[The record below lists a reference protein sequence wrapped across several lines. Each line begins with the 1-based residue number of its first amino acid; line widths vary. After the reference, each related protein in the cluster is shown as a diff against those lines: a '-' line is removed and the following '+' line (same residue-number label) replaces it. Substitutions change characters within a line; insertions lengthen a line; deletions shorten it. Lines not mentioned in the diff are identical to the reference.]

1 MPLAS
6 LQRYAPLTSAPSVT
20 ESLLAFT
27 LWPTYH
33 AAYPRAAARRPPASL
48 PAQRRHG
55 ARPGLPPAAMPRRS
69 LCPACPRR
77 SSDCIRATRHTEER
91 RMKRVVAI
99 ILGGG
104 AGTRLYPLTKLR
116 AKPAVPLGAKYRL
129 IDIPISNCINSEIQ
143 RIYVL
148 TQFNSASLNRHI
160 TRTYGMA
167 GFSQGFVEVLAAQQT
182 SESRPSWFE
191 GTADAVR
198 KSLWLFEEWEDVDH

>member
-1 MPLAS
+1 
-6 LQRYAPLTSAPSVT
+6 
-20 ESLLAFT
+20 
-27 LWPTYH
+27 
-33 AAYPRAAARRPPASL
+33 
-48 PAQRRHG
+48 
-55 ARPGLPPAAMPRRS
+55 
-69 LCPACPRR
+69 
-77 SSDCIRATRHTEER
+77 
-91 RMKRVVAI
+91 MKRVLAI

-104 AGTRLYPLTKLR
+104 AGKRLYPLTKLR

-160 TRTYGMA
+160 ARTYPLAGA

-182 SESRPSWFE
+182 PDSPSWFE

-198 KSLWLFEEWEDVDH
+198 KYLWLFAEWDVDQYLILSGDHLYRMNYADFIRAPSRD